1 MMKKILFKKATILTI
16 LVLFI
21 GISIFPIIESSEQRQ
36 DFSTLNDKTRDQIP
50 ILKQMGPVGT
60 YEDYINSRENKP
72 YIFQKISEHLG
83 TTSPLIIVFVEA
95 DLVTDLTDELTLYNE
110 TLGIFGYD
118 SIIFQVSG
126 VTPEDLKD
134 QIIAYWDDGY
144 NVCGGVLIGDLP
156 TEWFHHENDF
166 YGPSEFPCDL
176 FLMDLDGT
184 WTDTD
189 SDGMYD
195 SHTDGSGDTAPEI
208 YVGRIDASR
217 IPGDEITI
225 IKKYFAKV
233 YDFWTGATN
242 QTMFGLTY
250 TDQDWANIPS
260 FRYDIGYAYEDYEA
274 IWYPDV
280 NRDDYVNNRIPD
292 AYEFIQLSCH
302 SSYTGHAFTNGGWA
316 YSNDIRNAPPIA
328 LFYNLFCCRS
338 LRFTEDN
345 CLGYAYILDTDTPSL
360 TVVGSAK
367 TGSMLDFRYFYE
379 PIGNGSSFGTA
390 FRKWFEYEYPYDNSD
405 VSWFYG
411 MTILGDPTLIIHCPT
426 NFPPFGTNLTGPNEG
441 IIGEEYTF
449 CIDVFDQ
456 EGDFIYCNWDW
467 GDGTNT
473 SWIGPH
479 SSGETACTTHSWT
492 GEGDYEIKV
501 NLKDDV
507 GYQSGW
513 SDPHPIHILKSPYMK
528 IGKVYGGLFKI
539 NAEFEN
545 LGELEATNVQW
556 SITLDGGLI
565 LIGRESNGTIQSIS
579 PGGITTVDSNLI
591 LGLGKVVVTV
601 RTEIPEN
608 TAIRETNGKVFLFY
622 IMVNP
627 SGDI

>member
-1 MMKKILFKKATILTI
+1 MMKKVLFKKATILTI

-21 GISIFPIIESSEQRQ
+21 GISIFPIIESSELQQ

-83 TTSPLIIVFVEA
+83 TTSPLVIVFVEA

-144 NVCGGVLIGDLP
+144 NVCGGVLIGNLP

-166 YGPSEFPCDL
+166 YGPAEFPCDL

-225 IKKYFAKV
+225 LKKYFAKV

-274 IWYPDV
+274 I
-280 NRDDYVNNRIPD
+280 
-292 AYEFIQLSCH
+292 
-302 SSYTGHAFTNGGWA
+302 
-316 YSNDIRNAPPIA
+316 
-328 LFYNLFCCRS
+328 
-338 LRFTEDN
+338 
-345 CLGYAYILDTDTPSL
+345 
-360 TVVGSAK
+360 
-367 TGSMLDFRYFYE
+367 
-379 PIGNGSSFGTA
+379 
-390 FRKWFEYEYPYDNSD
+390 
-405 VSWFYG
+405 
-411 MTILGDPTLIIHCPT
+411 
-426 NFPPFGTNLTGPNEG
+426 
-441 IIGEEYTF
+441 
-449 CIDVFDQ
+449 
-456 EGDFIYCNWDW
+456 
-467 GDGTNT
+467 
-473 SWIGPH
+473 
-479 SSGETACTTHSWT
+479 
-492 GEGDYEIKV
+492 
-501 NLKDDV
+501 
-507 GYQSGW
+507 
-513 SDPHPIHILKSPYMK
+513 
-528 IGKVYGGLFKI
+528 
-539 NAEFEN
+539 
-545 LGELEATNVQW
+545 
-556 SITLDGGLI
+556 
-565 LIGRESNGTIQSIS
+565 
-579 PGGITTVDSNLI
+579 
-591 LGLGKVVVTV
+591 
-601 RTEIPEN
+601 
-608 TAIRETNGKVFLFY
+608 
-622 IMVNP
+622 
-627 SGDI
+627 